1 MAAKKAVNLSEL
13 PFNELKDKAKEI
25 EGVKSL
31 NRFELTQALLKAENK
46 PVAADADKQNPRQI
60 KPEIASLKSRLA
72 ETPKE
77 DKKARKEL
85 RRAVA
90 KLKRSTRQYL

>member
-1 MAAKKAVNLSEL
+1 MAAKKAVNLSKL

-25 EGVKSL
+25 EGIKSL
-31 NRFELTQALLKAENK
+31 NRFELTQALLKAENR
-46 PVAADADKQNPRQI
+46 PVADDADKQNPRQI
-60 KPEIASLKSRLA
+60 KPEIASLKTRLA

-90 KLKRSTRQYL
+90 KLKRSTRQYQ

>member
-31 NRFELTQALLKAENK
+31 NRFEMTQALLKADNQ